1 MEILTKIAMVYAYRR
16 WIAIL
21 RDEAMLDQS
30 RYGAT
35 PLGEEQIKLLS
46 LVDIFEPLS
55 REEIEAI
62 HWEHLNTTVER
73 GEIFFTPMDL
83 CETLF
88 VLQRGRI
95 RLYRAT
101 PEGREFTVAVV
112 ESGTVFGEMVLTAR
126 RRKTPSSSTVRLM
139 SSGRSPV
146 PLKNCKVGQK
156 KRCKSPASIP
166 TPEHL

>member
-1 MEILTKIAMVYAYRR
+1 MEILTKIAMVYAYRS
-16 WIAIL
+16 WAATL

-30 RYGAT
+30 RYRAT
-35 PLGEEQIKLLS
+35 SLGEEQIRLLS

-62 HWEHLNTTVER
+62 QWEHLNTTVEQ

-101 PEGREFTVAVV
+101 PERREFTVAVV
-112 ESGTVFGEMVLTAR
+112 ESGTVFGEMVLSGQR
-126 RRKTPSSSTVRLM
+126 FRKSFAHAIEQS
-139 SSGRSPV
+139 
-146 PLKNCKVGQK
+146 
-156 KRCKSPASIP
+156 
-166 TPEHL
+166 